1 MGNEIDLGQ
10 RLFGAYGKTAQAASS
25 AIRRGTVVAAS
36 SGGYVEVL
44 FDESADPVLIFCE
57 GEYAEG
63 QRMDVVYIDGEYA
76 IMGGG
81 GSNGVDSVEKLP
93 DGYVEVEY
101 LESTG
106 TQYINTEVHPS
117 DNSYRVALKFRY
129 TVSHSGL
136 SLFGNSTSRPYS
148 VTVYGSRPTFYV
160 GDQAGISIG
169 PQTDIG
175 VDYALDVTASD
186 GKVSAVWNGE
196 EHTASYSKPFF
207 TGRPVFVF
215 GSNAGGYLA
224 ESTGGYR
231 LYYFQMYND
240 GALVRDFLPC
250 ISPEGMPGL
259 YDLVDGRFYK
269 NAGSG
274 KFVTGPVIN
283 DALPIADGG
292 TGATTA
298 EDALANL
305 GAAAAEHTHDQYLP
319 DAHNSDTEAHAD
331 IRQAAANAYSIANN
345 TRALAG
351 DAYNLGIAARDRLDA
366 MGPIPDVD
374 EKVATHNADAT
385 AHADIREAAAN
396 AYSIANNTRALAGD
410 AYNLGNAAKTAAAT
424 AQATADSAVPST
436 RKVNGKALSAD
447 ISLTASDVGAA
458 PSGHSHSEYA
468 LKTEVPSIT
477 YGTSD
482 LTAGT
487 SALATGAM
495 YLVYE

>member
-1 MGNEIDLGQ
+1 MTEIDLGKKI
-10 RLFGAYGKTAQAASS
+10 FGARTRGSSSVRHGTAQEASTGERVS
-25 AIRRGTVVAAS
+25 
-36 SGGYVEVL
+36 VL
-44 FDESADPVLIFCE
+44 LDGSDKPVTLACKGDIE
-57 GEYAEG
+57 EG
-63 QRMDVVYIDGEYA
+63 QRVSVVYADGSYA
-76 IMGGG
+76 IMGDS

-129 TVSHSGL
+129 LVSHSGL

-160 GDQAGISIG
+160 GDQAGISVG

-175 VDYALDVTASD
+175 VDYALDATASD

-215 GSNAGGYLA
+215 GSNGGGYLA
-224 ESTGGYR
+224 EATGGYR
-231 LYYFQMYND
+231 LYYFRMYND

-259 YDLVDGRFYK
+259 YDLVDGKFYK

-274 KFVTGPVIN
+274 KFVTGPAITN
-283 DALPIADGG
+283 ALPIADGG

-305 GAAAAEHTHDQYLP
+305 GAAAAEHTHDQYLT
-319 DAHNSDTEAHAD
+319 DVHNSDTEAHAD

-345 TRALAG
+345 TRTLAV
-351 DAYNLGIAARDRLDA
+351 DAYNLGD
-366 MGPIPDVD
+366 
-374 EKVATHNADAT
+374 
-385 AHADIREAAAN
+385 
-396 AYSIANNTRALAGD
+396 
-410 AYNLGNAAKTAAAT
+410 AAKTAAAT
-424 AQATADSAVPST
+424 AQTTADSAVPNT